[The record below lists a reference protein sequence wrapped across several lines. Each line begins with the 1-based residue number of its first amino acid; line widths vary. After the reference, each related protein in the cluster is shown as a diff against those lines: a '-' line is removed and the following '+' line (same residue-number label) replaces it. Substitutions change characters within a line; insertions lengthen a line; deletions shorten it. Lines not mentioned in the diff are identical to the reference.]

1 MPGDGAGR
9 AGPGRL
15 LCRRGTR
22 RGVGDV
28 PVGDDDRSFAVSC
41 QRGEGGWQ
49 VDLLPPRLTGDLQGL
64 VDTLRQQGGSGDV
77 LGLVDVA
84 DEFFVAVRVQ
94 QGRARVLLSDV
105 TASAEWDLATQVVDH
120 LGIDIPRDDAL
131 EEVVP
136 AGDLG
141 IFSDLGL
148 DELELSA
155 LLSDL
160 DAYAD
165 EMLSALARRLGF
177 ASAYERVVEALV
189 Q

>member
-1 MPGDGAGR
+1 MPGPTEAEAYAVVVSR
-9 AGPGRL
+9 EQ
-15 LCRRGTR
+15 GT
-22 RGVGDV
+22 
-28 PVGDDDRSFAVSC
+28 
-41 QRGEGGWQ
+41 WQ
-49 VDLLPPRLTGDLQGL
+49 VGVLPDAVTDDLDALIAA
-64 VDTLRQQGGSGDV
+64 VWQQPGEHGAFA
-77 LGLVDVA
+77 LVDVA